1 MESSNINDL
10 LRSKISNKLQDDT
23 NSNVINIFYEEIKND
38 VKVSKIVI
46 EVMYLTSLY
55 VNSFLSQKYLNEEE
69 FNLNLSKLLQYKS
82 VDEFINKLD
91 YNTFKMLCNDTL
103 YFNSSS
109 YYAKKKFILSTKN
122 CYNDIL
128 SISNNYLND
137 VVFYVKPFTNKN
149 IINKYNL

>member
-69 FNLNLSKLLQYKS
+69 FNLNLSKLLQYK
-82 VDEFINKLD
+82 
-91 YNTFKMLCNDTL
+91 
-103 YFNSSS
+103 
-109 YYAKKKFILSTKN
+109 
-122 CYNDIL
+122 
-128 SISNNYLND
+128 
-137 VVFYVKPFTNKN
+137 
-149 IINKYNL
+149 